1 MANKESSTP
10 PSAEAKPPGL
20 PEIRDDA
27 AATPMWVPGLGLG
40 VFLVATLW
48 MIFSSIWAEQAA
60 ADAAAQEEATQQE
73 AAEAVEEAP
82 APEADP
88 A

>member
-1 MANKESSTP
+1 MAQTESSTS

-20 PEIRDDA
+20 PEIRDEA
-27 AATPMWVPGLGLG
+27 SATPMWVPGVGLG
-40 VFLVATLW
+40 IFLIATLW
-48 MIFSSIWAEQAA
+48 MIFSGIWSEQAA
-60 ADAAAQEEATQQE
+60 ADAAAQETTQE
-73 AAEAVEEAP
+73 VAAP